1 MEKLL
6 ITGGRVIDPANQVD
20 MVADVLLADGAVA
33 KVGPDLKDAAA
44 HRLDASGKIVSP
56 GLIDLHVHFRE
67 PGDEEEETIAS
78 GSAAAVAGGFTSVV
92 CMPNTTPPIDEAT
105 GVEYIH
111 RMGRQARKTFVY
123 VMGAITKDRAGQELA
138 EMGLMLQ
145 AGAIGFTDDGSGVQ
159 DTAVMLRAMKYA
171 SMFNTV
177 VSQHCQDNSLVK
189 NGVMNAGYN
198 STVLGLPGMDPLGE
212 EMMLWR
218 DVQLVKKT
226 GVRYH
231 AQHISTAGAV
241 EIIRQAKRE
250 GLPVTCE
257 VAPHHLLLTEDYVV
271 DYDTNYKVNPPLRTA
286 ADVKALKDAIRDGIV
301 DALAT
306 DHAPHLQ
313 SEKELEF
320 LIAPFGIAGLECAVP
335 LYVKALI
342 ETGVTNWSEMLSMLT
357 CRPAKVIGVDK
368 GRIGVGDRADIT
380 IIDPDA
386 EWTINANAF
395 YSKSRNCP
403 YHGWTVRGKAV
414 ATLVAGEIRYLS
426 PDYEGSNH

>member
-1 MEKLL
+1 MKKLL

-20 MVADVLLADGAVA
+20 TVADVLLADGAVV
-33 KVGPDLKDAAA
+33 KVGPNLKDAADR
-44 HRLDASGKIVSP
+44 RLDASGKIVSP